1 MLNQYKDFDAK
12 HIFKSFLGNQ
22 GYDGRLNGI
31 DVLIMQSELNV
42 ERCLPLFQQA
52 IEQGYNPNDAKET
65 IFNTLKIT
73 DNDFTDT
80 DAERLIK
87 QVEKIYQSYNAK
99 Y

>member
-1 MLNQYKDFDAK
+1 M
-12 HIFKSFLGNQ
+12 SFINKQDLCQ
-22 GYDGRLNGI
+22 GFATF
-31 DVLIMQSELNV
+31 IMQSELNV

-87 QVEKIYQSYNAK
+87 QVEKMYQSYNAK

>member
-1 MLNQYKDFDAK
+1 M
-12 HIFKSFLGNQ
+12 SFINKQDLCQ
-22 GYDGRLNGI
+22 GFATF
-31 DVLIMQSELNV
+31 VMQSELNV

-65 IFNTLKIT
+65 IFNALKIT

-80 DAERLIK
+80 DAERLIE
-87 QVEKIYQSYNAK
+87 QVEKMYQSYNAK

>member
-1 MLNQYKDFDAK
+1 M
-12 HIFKSFLGNQ
+12 SFINKQDLCQ
-22 GYDGRLNGI
+22 GFATF
-31 DVLIMQSELNV
+31 IMQSELNV

-52 IEQGYNPNDAKET
+52 IEQGYNPNDAKDA
-65 IFNTLKIT
+65 IFNALKIT

-87 QVEKIYQSYNAK
+87 QVEKMYQSYNAK

>member
-1 MLNQYKDFDAK
+1 M
-12 HIFKSFLGNQ
+12 SFINRQDLCQ
-22 GYDGRLNGI
+22 GFATF
-31 DVLIMQSELNV
+31 IMQSELNV

-52 IEQGYNPNDAKET
+52 IEQGYNPNDAKEA

-80 DAERLIK
+80 DAERLIE
-87 QVEKIYQSYNAK
+87 QVEKMYQSYNAK

>member
-1 MLNQYKDFDAK
+1 M
-12 HIFKSFLGNQ
+12 SFINKQDLCQ
-22 GYDGRLNGI
+22 GFATF
-31 DVLIMQSELNV
+31 IMQSELNV

-52 IEQGYNPNDAKET
+52 IEQGYNPNDAKEA
-65 IFNTLKIT
+65 IFNALKIT

-87 QVEKIYQSYNAK
+87 QVEKMYQSYNAK

>member
-1 MLNQYKDFDAK
+1 M
-12 HIFKSFLGNQ
+12 SFINKQDLCQ
-22 GYDGRLNGI
+22 GFATF
-31 DVLIMQSELNV
+31 IMQSELNV

-65 IFNTLKIT
+65 IFNVLKIT

-80 DAERLIK
+80 DAERLIE
-87 QVEKIYQSYNAK
+87 QVEKMYQSYNAK

>member
-1 MLNQYKDFDAK
+1 M
-12 HIFKSFLGNQ
+12 SFIDKQDLCQ
-22 GYDGRLNGI
+22 GFATF
-31 DVLIMQSELNV
+31 IMQSELNV

-52 IEQGYNPNDAKET
+52 IEQGYNPNDAKEA
-65 IFNTLKIT
+65 IFNALKIT

-87 QVEKIYQSYNAK
+87 QVEKMYQSYNAK

>member
-22 GYDGRLNGI
+22 GYNGRLNGT

-42 ERCLPLFQQA
+42 ERCLSLFQQA
-52 IEQGYNPNDAKET
+52 IEQGYNPNDAKES
-65 IFNTLKIT
+65 IFNALKIT
-73 DNDFTDT
+73 DNDFTDI
-80 DAERLIK
+80 DAERLIE
-87 QVEKIYQSYNAK
+87 QVEKMYQSYNAK